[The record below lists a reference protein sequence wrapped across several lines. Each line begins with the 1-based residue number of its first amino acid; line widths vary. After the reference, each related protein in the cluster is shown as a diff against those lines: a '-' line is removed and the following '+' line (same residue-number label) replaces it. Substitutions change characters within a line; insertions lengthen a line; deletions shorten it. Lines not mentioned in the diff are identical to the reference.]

1 MGVDDGPPVA
11 AHAPAAR
18 EGRRWETSQDVEE
31 KIVGE
36 TDRFVVAVARVHRD
50 GFGTIA
56 QFVLDSANPARF
68 RFSLFFSTESLL
80 CTVGPGCYDFHDK
93 RHQEF
98 SVYTN

>member
-36 TDRFVVAVARVHRD
+36 TDRLVVAVARVHRD
-50 GFGTIA
+50 GFGTIV
-56 QFVLDSANPARF
+56 QLMFDSAYANPARF
-68 RFSLFFSTESLL
+68 GFSFFFSGLL
-80 CTVGPGCYDFHDK
+80 FLYG
-93 RHQEF
+93 
-98 SVYTN
+98 